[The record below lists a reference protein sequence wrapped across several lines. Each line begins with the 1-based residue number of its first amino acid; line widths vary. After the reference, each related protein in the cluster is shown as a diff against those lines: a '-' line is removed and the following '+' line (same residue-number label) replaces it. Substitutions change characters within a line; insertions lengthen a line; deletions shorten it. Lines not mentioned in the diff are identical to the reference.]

1 MIIQYILKEQKNEQE
16 IETCYVLPVTPEKI
30 KKNKS
35 TSVNSV
41 AVLNYG
47 AVTTRGNREL
57 EQLELSS
64 FFPSKS
70 YTFVEENLRQHRAK
84 LPPVGCY
91 HNTEMLPQSDYIRQ
105 FQELVNSGKTVMIHI
120 DTLVPIWKPF
130 LVKSFYYGSSDG
142 SGDMGYTLELI
153 EYRVAKKTVNGLE
166 LEERQEQLPQPDI
179 HIVESG
185 DTLYGIAKKY
195 TGDGNNWPKIASDNN
210 VSNPRGL
217 QIGKQL
223 VIK

>member
-1 MIIQYILKEQKNEQE
+1 MIIQYILKEQKNEQQ
-16 IETCYVLPVTPEKI
+16 IETCYVLPVTPEEI

-35 TSVNSV
+35 TSFNSV

-47 AVTTRGNREL
+47 AITTRGNREL

-64 FFPSKS
+64 FFPSKP
-70 YTFVEENLRQHRAK
+70 YTFVEENLRQHRFK

-91 HNTEMLPQSDYIRQ
+91 HNTKLLPQSDYIRQ

-120 DTLVPIWKPF
+120 DTLVPIWKAF

-142 SGDMGYTLELI
+142 SGDMGYTLQLI

-166 LEERQEQLPQPDI
+166 LEERQEQLPQADI
-179 HIVESG
+179 YTVKSG

-195 TGDGNNWPKIASDNN
+195 TGDGENWRKIASDNT
-210 VSNPRGL
+210 VTNPRGL